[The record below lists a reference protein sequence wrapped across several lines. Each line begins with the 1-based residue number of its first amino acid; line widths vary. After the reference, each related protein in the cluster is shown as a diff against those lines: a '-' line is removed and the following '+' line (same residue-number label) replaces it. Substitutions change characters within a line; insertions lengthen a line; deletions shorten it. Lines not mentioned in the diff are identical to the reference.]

1 LTPFHSDRHN
11 PRDTAFPEGASD
23 PASVPQHGQS
33 FAVGEWIRLKSHHT
47 SETKETT
54 TVGSEDL
61 EHSLRAEV
69 DDYINNR
76 LSGMREEVTR
86 LQSQLNEALTRL
98 TEQLASET
106 QSNQSIAV
114 TISEHM
120 RRARNEGIETAA
132 SESSRARVSSDVAIL
147 KAAVDDIDDRRTQAE
162 ILGALVNRAA
172 SFAPRVAFFVVRNE
186 SATGWRARGLEGTIG
201 DDGVREL
208 SLPLASDTL
217 LSVATKSRRTWS
229 GAPGAHADDHMIFG
243 HFGGNPP
250 QRIVSIPLIAREK
263 PVAVLYA
270 DCAEMDADAINLEA
284 LETLVRVSGMAVEL
298 LATKRPDA
306 KSAAAPAPAPTHQVS
321 DHDAAA
327 PAPQAAY
334 AGSIEE
340 VPAADYAA
348 NYAAPVA
355 PYEETVAPP
364 AEISPEISY
373 GESTQSAWAES
384 AAPTIQES
392 STMSATDSF
401 VDTLPGAGAG
411 GANAASPAPAGGSR
425 RYGSDTALPIE
436 VRDEEK
442 QSHNAARRFARLL
455 VSEIKLYNEQKVRE
469 GRVEGDLYSRL
480 REDIDRSRQMYD
492 KRIAPEVAGRYDYFH
507 QELVNTLAEGDP
519 SKLGESY
526 PGATV
531 S

>member
-1 LTPFHSDRHN
+1 M
-11 PRDTAFPEGASD
+11 
-23 PASVPQHGQS
+23 
-33 FAVGEWIRLKSHHT
+33 
-47 SETKETT
+47 
-54 TVGSEDL
+54 GSEDL
-61 EHSLRAEV
+61 EQSLRAEV

-98 TEQLASET
+98 SEQLASET

-114 TISEHM
+114 TISDHM

-172 SFAPRVAFFVVRNE
+172 SFAPRVAFFVVKNE
-186 SATGWRARGLEGTIG
+186 NATGWRARGLEGTIG

-217 LSVATKSRRTWS
+217 LSAATKSRRTWS

-250 QRIVSIPLIAREK
+250 QRIVSIPLIARDK

-284 LETLVRVSGMAVEL
+284 LETLVRVTGMAVEL
-298 LATKRPDA
+298 LATKRSET
-306 KSAAAPAPAPTHQVS
+306 KSAAASALAPADQVPG
-321 DHDAAA
+321 HDTAA
-327 PAPQAAY
+327 PAPAAY

-340 VPAADYAA
+340 APAAGYAA
-348 NYAAPVA
+348 NYAAPAA
-355 PYEETVAPP
+355 PYEGAVTPP
-364 AEISPEISY
+364 AEISY
-373 GESTQSAWAES
+373 DESTQSAWGES
-384 AAPTIQES
+384 AAPAIQE
-392 STMSATDSF
+392 TPATTSATDSY

-411 GANAASPAPAGGSR
+411 VADAPSPASIGGSR

-492 KRIAPEVAGRYDYFH
+492 KRITPEVAGRYDYFH
-507 QELVNTLAEGDP
+507 QELVNTLAEGDS
-519 SKLGESY
+519 SKFGEGY

-531 S
+531 G

>member
-1 LTPFHSDRHN
+1 M
-11 PRDTAFPEGASD
+11 
-23 PASVPQHGQS
+23 
-33 FAVGEWIRLKSHHT
+33 
-47 SETKETT
+47 
-54 TVGSEDL
+54 GSEDL
-61 EHSLRAEV
+61 EQSLRAEV
-69 DDYINNR
+69 DDYINGR

-98 TEQLASET
+98 TEQLAGET

-132 SESSRARVSSDVAIL
+132 SESSRTRVSSDVAIL
-147 KAAVDDIDDRRTQAE
+147 KAAVDDIDDRRTQAK

-172 SFAPRVAFFVVRNE
+172 SFAPRVAFFIVKNE
-186 SATGWRARGLEGTIG
+186 NATGWRARGLEGTIG

-217 LSVATKSRRTWS
+217 LSAVTKSRRTWS
-229 GAPGAHADDHMIFG
+229 GAPGAHADDHKIFG

-250 QRIVSIPLIAREK
+250 QRIVSVPLIARDK

-298 LATKRPDA
+298 LATKRPEA
-306 KSAAAPAPAPTHQVS
+306 KSAAASAPAPATQATA
-321 DHDAAA
+321 HDAAP
-327 PAPQAAY
+327 PAPAAY

-340 VPAADYAA
+340 APATDYSA
-348 NYAAPVA
+348 NYAAPAA
-355 PYEETVAPP
+355 PYEETVAPQ
-364 AEISPEISY
+364 AETTY
-373 GESTQSAWAES
+373 DESTQSTWGES
-384 AAPTIQES
+384 ATPAVQETPT
-392 STMSATDSF
+392 TSARNSYDDSP
-401 VDTLPGAGAG
+401 PGAGVGVAD
-411 GANAASPAPAGGSR
+411 AASPAPIGGSR
-425 RYGSDTALPIE
+425 RYGSDTTLPIE

-455 VSEIKLYNEQKVRE
+455 VSEIKLYNEQKVKE

-492 KRIAPEVAGRYDYFH
+492 KRIAPEVTGRYDYFH

-531 S
+531 G

>member
-1 LTPFHSDRHN
+1 MTPFRSDRHN
-11 PRDTAFPEGASD
+11 PRDTALSKGASD
-23 PASVPQHGQS
+23 PTSVPQHKQS

-61 EHSLRAEV
+61 EQSLRAEV
-69 DDYINNR
+69 DDYINGR
-76 LSGMREEVTR
+76 LNGMREEVTR

-98 TEQLASET
+98 TEQLAGES

-172 SFAPRVAFFVVRNE
+172 SFAPRVAFFVVKNE

-217 LSVATKSRRTWS
+217 LSAATKTRRTWS

-250 QRIVSIPLIAREK
+250 QRIVSIPLIARDK

-298 LATKRPDA
+298 LATKRSET
-306 KSAAAPAPAPTHQVS
+306 KSTAASAPAPTHQVP
-321 DHDAAA
+321 DHDTAV
-327 PAPQAAY
+327 PSPAAY

-340 VPAADYAA
+340 APAADYAA
-348 NYAAPVA
+348 NYAAPAA
-355 PYEETVAPP
+355 PYEEAAAPP
-364 AEISPEISY
+364 AETSPETSY
-373 GESTQSAWAES
+373 DESTQSAWGES
-384 AAPTIQES
+384 AAPAIQET
-392 STMSATDSF
+392 STTSATDSY
-401 VDTLPGAGAG
+401 VDTLPGAGVGVAD
-411 GANAASPAPAGGSR
+411 AATPAPIGGSR

-507 QELVNTLAEGDP
+507 QELVNTLAEGDS

-531 S
+531 G

>member
-1 LTPFHSDRHN
+1 LTPFRSDRHN
-11 PRDTAFPEGASD
+11 PRDTALPEGASD

-33 FAVGEWIRLKSHHT
+33 FAVGGWIRLKSHHT

-61 EHSLRAEV
+61 EQSLRAEV

-98 TEQLASET
+98 SEQLASET

-132 SESSRARVSSDVAIL
+132 SVSPRARVSSDVAIL

-172 SFAPRVAFFVVRNE
+172 SFAPRVAFFVVKNE
-186 SATGWRARGLEGTIG
+186 NATGWRARGLEGTIG

-217 LSVATKSRRTWS
+217 LSAATKSRRTWS

-250 QRIVSIPLIAREK
+250 QRIVSVPLIARDN

-306 KSAAAPAPAPTHQVS
+306 KSVAASTPAPTHQVS

-327 PAPQAAY
+327 PAAY

-340 VPAADYAA
+340 APAATDYAA

-364 AEISPEISY
+364 AETSY
-373 GESTQSAWAES
+373 NESTQSAWAES
-384 AAPTIQES
+384 AAPAIQET
-392 STMSATDSF
+392 STTSATDSY
-401 VDTLPGAGAG
+401 VDTLPGAGVGEAT
-411 GANAASPAPAGGSR
+411 PAPGGGSR

-455 VSEIKLYNEQKVRE
+455 VSEIKLYNEQKVQE

-492 KRIAPEVAGRYDYFH
+492 KRIAPEVTGRYDYFH